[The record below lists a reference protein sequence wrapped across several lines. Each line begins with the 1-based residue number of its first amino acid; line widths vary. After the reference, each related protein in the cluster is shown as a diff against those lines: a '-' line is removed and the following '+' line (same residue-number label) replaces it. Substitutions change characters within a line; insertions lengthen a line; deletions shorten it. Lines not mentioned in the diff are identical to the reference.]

1 MITLA
6 KCGFA
11 IGAIALPLY
20 ILGRAA
26 WEYPWAAGAALII
39 ALAIGLAKTGFW
51 P

>member
-26 WEYPWAAGAALII
+26 WEYPWAAGAALIVLLLV
-39 ALAIGLAKTGFW
+39 AAAKSGFW